1 MKLAHPKLA
10 GQLMLN
16 NEKPCVWVI
25 ESPEDFLSYT
35 QELYRQC
42 DGEEGR
48 FVLSEEEK
56 EKEISKYA
64 EIIFNP
70 FAVNINDRK
79 VMNRLYLELSGLAA
93 GEELY
98 MRTQEIK
105 NNLLTYFL
113 ELEHASSYIL
123 ETDAELDITAIF
135 KAIGVRF
142 SDYADDYIGS
152 LNQYI
157 KIMAEVMH
165 KKVIVLVN
173 IGSFVSEEN
182 LRHIVQNAVCNEIS
196 LLMIENVQRE
206 LKDWACQYIIDKDR
220 CEVF

>member
-79 VMNRLYLELSGLAA
+79 VMNRLYFGAVRISGGGRAVYEDTGDKKQSADLFSGTRARQF
-93 GEELY
+93 LY
-98 MRTQEIK
+98 FRDGCRTGY
-105 NNLLTYFL
+105 NGNF
-113 ELEHASSYIL
+113 
-123 ETDAELDITAIF
+123 
-135 KAIGVRF
+135 
-142 SDYADDYIGS
+142 
-152 LNQYI
+152 
-157 KIMAEVMH
+157 
-165 KKVIVLVN
+165 
-173 IGSFVSEEN
+173 
-182 LRHIVQNAVCNEIS
+182 
-196 LLMIENVQRE
+196 
-206 LKDWACQYIIDKDR
+206 
-220 CEVF
+220 